1 MRQPTT
7 AATATFDPTAFAGL
21 VLTVAIAAAAFAV
34 HGLPGMAA
42 VSPAI
47 LGAIAGMVIAHAVK
61 LPKAADAGIGF
72 SSRTLLRVAVA
83 MLGLQVTVPQV
94 MALGVGGFAVSAG
107 GLIVSFVAIK
117 ALGRWLGVEARLA
130 ELIAAGTSICGAS
143 AVAGVNT
150 VTEAGEDDVAYAV
163 AMVTLFGSV
172 AMLAWPILGH
182 GFDARHF
189 GLWAGASI
197 HEVAQVA
204 GAAAQVGPEAVQ
216 TAAVAKLTRIA
227 LLAPLVFGLRTVK
240 AKTGKNGAG
249 KVVGMPW
256 FLLVFAALVAIGSV
270 VTIPADVKAVA
281 AQVSSFLL
289 AMALAGMGLKT
300 HIKGLMAK
308 GWRPLLLGALGTA
321 LIGSLTFAAV
331 TVLP

>member
-7 AATATFDPTAFAGL
+7 AATATFDPAALGGFALTAI
-21 VLTVAIAAAAFAV
+21 IAVAAFAV

-47 LGAIAGMVIAHAVK
+47 LGAVAGMVVAHAVK

-94 MALGVGGFAVSAG
+94 MALGVGGFAVSSG
-107 GLIVSFVAIK
+107 GLVVSFFAIK
-117 ALGRWLGVEARLA
+117 TLGRWLGVEARLA

-204 GAAAQVGPEAVQ
+204 GAAAQVGPGAVQ

-240 AKTGKNGAG
+240 GGAG
-249 KVVGMPW
+249 KVVGVPW

-270 VTIPADVKAVA
+270 VAIPADVKAVA

-321 LIGSLTFAAV
+321 LIGGMTFAAV
-331 TVLP
+331 SVLP